1 MQHGSIIRRYA
12 VYFFRTLESMEAEFS
27 RQEETLARRR
37 KSTRRSFCML
47 GREIGLANLKP
58 RNPLE
63 LLLNLNV
70 EISLDRVGDQG
81 IVALIEICRG
91 AQADQWRSGIGNIID
106 SESPSRVG

>member
-12 VYFFRTLESMEAEFS
+12 VYFFRTLESREAEFS
-27 RQEETLARRR
+27 HQEETLARRR
-37 KSTRRSFCML
+37 KSTRAFILYAWPRDRS
-47 GREIGLANLKP
+47 RESQT
-58 RNPLE
+58 RNPLK

-91 AQADQWRSGIGNIID
+91 TQTDQRWPRIGNIID